1 MGIFSAARKRRVA
14 LTSRESVAT
23 LTSMQDFFGNG
34 ANWTQNVYA
43 TPDSAARCLVAAANH
58 VRVSSIDDAKHW
70 LRQAI
75 AEREPAIRTIEEFN
89 DTRRTFDEV
98 AAVIARA
105 RKLALAAQ
113 LPVRVL
119 PALPA
124 PTSVPQVLPPSMPVV
139 PVVARPVLAR
149 ALQRADERRRRSM
162 DIGWLDE

>member
-105 RKLALAAQ
+105 RELALAAQ
-113 LPVRVL
+113 LPVRV
-119 PALPA
+119 LPA

-139 PVVARPVLAR
+139 PVLARPVLAR